1 MDTEDF
7 LAFCFQLIYWI
18 ETVRNQEERGWIDR
32 EKDRETPA
40 ALLHHLQSF
49 PAAAGNSPVV
59 KDARMEDGRGGDLNA
74 SSSSQTDESSQA
86 SLSPRKSSNPVMDFF
101 SSHFLADS
109 SSPGSAFS
117 SHADAH
123 DRGASDFL
131 VSDENIQ
138 KMENVLDLW
147 SSGLK
152 VISSL
157 SQALSKHKERIELMR
172 RFFHWRISHVKCKQ
186 DAFDVR
192 RAEQHWQRAL
202 LKKVWKGWHST
213 VQKKWKDVVERAC
226 QARAEEVCIQLS
238 NDYEARLAALCGALE
253 NAKAEIQRLQ
263 HEKEHFED
271 SMKKAFMRGVC
282 ALNLEAMSMF
292 QSRSDAGT
300 DFTSSR
306 KEESGPSTQGKE
318 HSAHW
323 DPSAMSVP
331 SSAPRPPTPPA
342 AAGMAGPVV
351 FPSATSL
358 TSGAA
363 SMASA
368 PVPVPAPVPASLCTG
383 SAATAASEE
392 TYAPRVVTS
401 AQQKAGRTIT
411 ARITGKCDFTAKNRI
426 SSGLAIMGVSP
437 PMSSVVVEKHHPVTV
452 QTIPQATAAKYPRGL
467 HPEAGSSGPRPLGTR
482 ATHPQALAGMP
493 SIRVVD

>member
-1 MDTEDF
+1 MQMPMTETNIISELNKWKLNF
-7 LAFCFQLIYWI
+7 
-18 ETVRNQEERGWIDR
+18 IDWHRMVMKKER
-32 EKDRETPA
+32 EKHA
-40 ALLHHLQSF
+40 ADLKQLSGQISSLKELQKTYEVSIRR
-49 PAAAGNSPVV
+49 
-59 KDARMEDGRGGDLNA
+59 KDE
-74 SSSSQTDESSQA
+74 
-86 SLSPRKSSNPVMDFF
+86 
-101 SSHFLADS
+101 
-109 SSPGSAFS
+109 
-117 SHADAH
+117 
-123 DRGASDFL
+123 
-131 VSDENIQ
+131 
-138 KMENVLDLW
+138 
-147 SSGLK
+147 